1 MTKNEILTALLT
13 LDCYAPSKLLQIVQR
28 WQENNKIPNENIV
41 YSMNDE
47 GAFNLYANCDLTHF
61 CSDDR
66 FLTFDDELNGVISA
80 LNISDLID
88 LSIIADDIAENDL
101 VHYYFGRA
109 FISNA

>member
-1 MTKNEILTALLT
+1 MTYNEWKKA
-13 LDCYAPSKLLQIVQR
+13 Y
-28 WQENNKIPNENIV
+28 KINS
-41 YSMNDE
+41 YSE
-47 GAFNLYANCDLTHF
+47 LKAEY

-101 VHYYFGRA
+101 VHYCFGRA